1 MEEIVKVGNPVLRE
15 KTIDADFRQ
24 GVVIG
29 HFLIK
34 VLKEYREKTGRGRGL
49 AAPQIGENKSV
60 FVTFVEDNFQIY
72 INPKIIKKSQEQN
85 LYREGCLSC
94 APMWGDVKRSK
105 NITMEYT
112 DEHGNFNIKEYDGF
126 IARLLQHEY
135 DHLDGILNI
144 DIAEAGTVEVMNS
157 DPFLEKLRDVE

>member
-1 MEEIVKVGNPVLRE
+1 MDEIVKVDNPVLRE
-15 KTIDADFRQ
+15 KTIDADFQQ
-24 GVVIG
+24 GVAIA

-60 FVTFVEDNFQIY
+60 FVTFVDDKFEIY
-72 INPKIIKKSQEQN
+72 INPKIIQKSQKQN
-85 LYREGCLSC
+85 LYKEACLSC
-94 APMWGDVKRSK
+94 APLWGDVKRSRS
-105 NITMEYT
+105 ITMEYV
-112 DEHGNFNIKEYDGF
+112 DEYGNFNLREYDGF
-126 IARLLQHEY
+126 MARLLQHEY
-135 DHLDGILNI
+135 DHLEGVLNI